1 MHQATERESQAS
13 ESRGV
18 SEKLFRSSYRENSKY
33 QQGYIKHKQ
42 TLLPIIYY
50 VSDILILNLYNIP
63 IKYYNYILRWGK
75 WDCLELHNYYTAV
88 FYESRIWIQG
98 SVIPNSQIL
107 LHCFASLWNSV
118 LNGRALW
125 VPSFCENFPVFQ
137 KHPATSLN
145 IFYQISITQVLVE
158 LNSIFAE
165 AETL

>member
-63 IKYYNYILRWGK
+63 IKYYNYILS
-75 WDCLELHNYYTAV
+75 E
-88 FYESRIWIQG
+88 
-98 SVIPNSQIL
+98 
-107 LHCFASLWNSV
+107 
-118 LNGRALW
+118 
-125 VPSFCENFPVFQ
+125 ENEIVWSCI
-137 KHPATSLN
+137 T
-145 IFYQISITQVLVE
+145 ITQLCFMNRGFE
-158 LNSIFAE
+158 YRAQ
-165 AETL
+165 